1 MNAIFRRKLLE
12 RELLCGTMLTT
23 SSVEVTEIL
32 AHLDYDWLFIDTEHS
47 PLSPMTVRS
56 LIQAAGK
63 VPCLVRLADRGE
75 VSIKNALDSGAAG
88 IIAPQ
93 VNNAKE
99 AKEIVSYCKYPPA
112 GTRGVGLSRAS
123 KYGLEFSDYVSN
135 ANNSISVVL
144 QIEHIEA
151 VKNVHEILAV
161 EGLDAIFI
169 GPYDLSTSMGKPGLL
184 RDPAVVEAI
193 RTVRDAC
200 LEAKIALGYF
210 GMDVND
216 VMERASQGF
225 SLLCSGLDLGF
236 LTESG
241 RKNLEGLKSTKVVL

>member
-1 MNAIFRRKLLE
+1 MNAIFRRRLLE

-32 AHLDYDWLFIDTEHS
+32 AHLEYDWLFIDTEHS

-169 GPYDLSTSMGKPGLL
+169 GPYDLSTSMGKPCLL

-193 RTVRDAC
+193 NVVREAC

-216 VMERASQGF
+216 VTERAVQGF